1 MSWTAS
7 AVLSWCY
14 SVPHGR
20 GEGTGG
26 AGRRPDLPADPLTRG
41 LTPREL
47 ARVLRVSPERVRA
60 WIAKGELLAVNTASS
75 GERPRWV
82 ILPDALA
89 ALLARRQASPPAKTV
104 RRRRQPALID
114 YYPD

>member
-1 MSWTAS
+1 MS
-7 AVLSWCY
+7 
-14 SVPHGR
+14 
-20 GEGTGG
+20 
-26 AGRRPDLPADPLTRG
+26 ADSFQRG

-60 WIAKGELLAVNTASS
+60 WISRGELCAVNTADR

-82 ILPDALA
+82 ILPDQLA
-89 ALLARRQASPPAKTV
+89 ALLVARQAKLPVKST
-104 RRRRQPALID
+104 RRRRQPELVD